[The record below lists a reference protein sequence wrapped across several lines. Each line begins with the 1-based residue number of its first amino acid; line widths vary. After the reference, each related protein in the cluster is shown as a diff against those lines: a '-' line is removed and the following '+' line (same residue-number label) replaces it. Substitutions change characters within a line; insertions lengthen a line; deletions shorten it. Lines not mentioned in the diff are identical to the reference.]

1 MCLSQEGQ
9 VSRKGAFSRHTICNV
24 PEGCVDKVAPFS
36 KRPGVSQKTRCYQH
50 GGRKRR
56 KIEHSTLACLWHVML
71 ARDHSRQLYQNPLQR
86 LTFGLVDPWL
96 LVFSRALA
104 RASQIVRLPRATQ
117 KTNACLA
124 FFSDQ
129 MLLADHSFVVHG
141 LPFSLCNSFRK
152 CRPDLAQHR
161 VPRGPPP
168 RVPIVGPPSKGRKI
182 VLAFTKGSAKRN
194 KRGVF
199 VRFWGRP
206 QVRWAHTRAQERP
219 PPWSPTSPRTPQP
232 LLKGSQTDSRKK
244 GVSPLL
250 YYYTWLQVDWGAA
263 EFRSQR
269 S

>member
-1 MCLSQEGQ
+1 MH
-9 VSRKGAFSRHTICNV
+9 VWHFSL
-24 PEGCVDKVAPFS
+24 
-36 KRPGVSQKTRCYQH
+36 TRCFLLTTALLSMGFPFRFAILLENAGLILH
-50 GGRKRR
+50 N
-56 KIEHSTLACLWHVML
+56 IE
-71 ARDHSRQLYQNPLQR
+71 
-86 LTFGLVDPWL
+86 
-96 LVFSRALA
+96 
-104 RASQIVRLPRATQ
+104 SQ
-117 KTNACLA
+117 
-124 FFSDQ
+124 
-129 MLLADHSFVVHG
+129 G
-141 LPFSLCNSFRK
+141 
-152 CRPDLAQHR
+152 
-161 VPRGPPP
+161 GPPP

-244 GVSPLL
+244 GVSSLL